1 MSLTQQQK
9 DQRYAEA
16 ILSNQFQDLRKNK
29 CVDLGKR
36 IANKQIRNE
45 DIIIQVAELAS
56 QYIVWMRPISDP
68 ENGKLVEAIANG
80 DAQFVIEYFKKYNSN
95 PFPYFDAFP
104 KEGAAPAPLYMR
116 LSQVSDIFLTMM
128 SDDELNEYAARNII
142 FVKLLELFGGYF
154 LLGAELEMDKN
165 GNDAGKPKITVEKFQ
180 NIGTRYDYHDKY
192 PEDVKVHF
200 KTFVYSTFGRNLKYD
215 KFVPG
220 EIREAMKSPFPK
232 NLSLQAELSYLAK
245 QQIEVVKEAQSADI
259 KKQQSAREASAAASE
274 AARKAAQDEQ
284 DKREAAVEAAHAAF
298 EASGNASQSVIGA
311 NTIFAKGGRRTRHK
325 RSDKRSGH
333 KKRSG
338 HNKRSAHKRSGH
350 KSGRR

>member
-128 SDDELNEYAARNII
+128 SDDELNEYTARRII
-142 FVKLLELFGGYF
+142 FDKLLELFGGYF
-154 LLGAELEMDKN
+154 LLGADLKMDEN
-165 GNDAGKPKITVEKFQ
+165 GKITVKKFE

-200 KTFVYSTFGRNLKYD
+200 KEFVFSTFGRNLEYD
-215 KFVPG
+215 KFVPL
-220 EIREAMKSPFPK
+220 EIRAAMKSPFPEK
-232 NLSLQAELSYLAK
+232 LRLQSELLFMA
-245 QQIEVVKEAQSADI
+245 QNQIKVVEEAQSADI
-259 KKQQSAREASAAASE
+259 EKQQSAREASAAAS
-274 AARKAAQDEQ
+274 AARKAAQDE
-284 DKREAAVEAAHAAF
+284 REAKVEAAHNAF
-298 EASGNASQSVIGA
+298 LDSDKAGNAGLSVIGEKLIHV
-311 NTIFAKGGRRTRHK
+311 NGGRRTRHK
-325 RSDKRSGH
+325 QSGHKRSDKRS
-333 KKRSG
+333 
-338 HNKRSAHKRSGH
+338 NKRSDKRSNKKKH
-350 KSGRR
+350 RSNKRMSRRR